1 MNSKSK
7 RDIFV
12 GNLKKDTKQNKTSK
26 SIITQNC
33 KTIFIKEGKNHIQ
46 EANDI
51 VENNS
56 ILKDLLQKD
65 ENPIDLLFYLGYIFV
80 DEGMDKTLMY
90 CSKSLNPKTEE
101 RLKRLK
107 KKMNKHPN
115 CLIMDIYISLS
126 EEEKNRCNDVL
137 KKYKELVSNEK
148 EHSV

>member
-1 MNSKSK
+1 MELREFRTEDAARICKWLRTEDELYRWSAD
-7 RDIFV
+7 RF
-12 GNLKKDTKQNKTSK
+12 NKYPLS
-26 SIITQNC
+26 
-33 KTIFIKEGKNHIQ
+33 
-46 EANDI
+46 ANDI

-65 ENPIDLLFYLGYIFV
+65 ENPIDLLLYLGYIFV